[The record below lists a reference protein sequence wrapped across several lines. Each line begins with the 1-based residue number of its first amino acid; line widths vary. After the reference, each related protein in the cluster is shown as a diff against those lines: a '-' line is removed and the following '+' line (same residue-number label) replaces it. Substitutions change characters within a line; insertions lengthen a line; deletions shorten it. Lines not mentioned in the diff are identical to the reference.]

1 MYILVRYNK
10 CIPNTRKTTQ
20 KVFILICVRRLA
32 TAGQHGPRKL
42 IYDVFMPRYSWNT
55 VKVGIK
61 HQLIN
66 LSNMFDALIYL
77 K

>member
-10 CIPNTRKTTQ
+10 FIPSTRKTTQ

-32 TAGQHGPRKL
+32 TAGQHGRRKL
-42 IYDVFMPRYSWNT
+42 IYDVFIPRYSWNT

-61 HQLIN
+61 HQLIS
-66 LSNMFDALIYL
+66 LSNMFDALI
-77 K
+77 